1 MILYGEYE
9 YKHEGDELSS
19 FMKIFSLFAS
29 FVLLTILMNI
39 IVSLMNETYGQQ
51 MSEIGESDGIR
62 KN

>member
-1 MILYGEYE
+1 
-9 YKHEGDELSS
+9 
-19 FMKIFSLFAS
+19 MKFFSICTS

-51 MSEIGESDGIR
+51 MSEIDESDGNR

>member
-1 MILYGEYE
+1 
-9 YKHEGDELSS
+9 
-19 FMKIFSLFAS
+19 MKIFSLFAS